1 MRSIARIDSHDE
13 ALLAGAH
20 MLAGGVECKIE
31 EGAGGSLIWVLDEDK
46 LERGRELLQE
56 FLADPNKERYRQSLQ
71 KARDIAREMEEAEE
85 RARKNHI
92 DVSRQWRRGGGIPPV
107 TLTLLVVC
115 VGLWLIP
122 VLNPALL
129 APIYYWLKIS
139 SMPDGK
145 FMEEILSGQV
155 WRLFTP
161 ALLHAP
167 LRLPDGGTDGMGLL
181 HIFFN
186 MLWLKDLGP
195 IIERREGSLKML
207 VLFLLLSALPN
218 LLQYYF
224 AGPNFLGFSGVV
236 FGLLGYL
243 WIRGRYDS
251 RWGLQ
256 LNPGVVWFMLIWF
269 GFTMITGG
277 FANYVHGGGLVLG
290 GLIGYACSD
299 HWRRFLGI

>member
-1 MRSIARIDSHDE
+1 MRSIARIESHDE

-20 MLAGGVECKIE
+20 MLAGGVDCKIE
-31 EGAGGSLIWVLDEDK
+31 EGGEGSLIWVLDENK

-56 FLADPNKERYRQSLQ
+56 FLADPNKERYSQSLQ
-71 KARDIAREMEEAEE
+71 KAREIAREMEEAEE

-92 DVSRQWRRGGGIPPV
+92 DVGKQWRKGGVIPPV

-122 VLNPALL
+122 AINPALL
-129 APIYYWLKIS
+129 LTIQEWLMISAP
-139 SMPDGK
+139 GK
-145 FMEEILSGQV
+145 PFMEQIMSGQV
-155 WRLFTP
+155 WRLITP
-161 ALLHAP
+161 ALLHLP
-167 LRLPDGGTDGMGLL
+167 LRLPDSGIDGMGLL

-207 VLFLLLSALPN
+207 VLFLLLAALPN

-243 WIRGRYDS
+243 WMRGRYDT
-251 RWGLQ
+251 RWGLR

-269 GFTMITGG
+269 GFTMLTGG
-277 FANYVHGGGLVLG
+277 FADYGHGGGLVLG